1 MLVLSETDLDEI
13 LATRR
18 RSASPRLL
26 IVDSIQ
32 TVSVDE
38 ITSAAGS
45 VSPGARMHVR
55 A

>member
-1 MLVLSETDLDEI
+1 MLD
-13 LATRR
+13 
-18 RSASPRLL
+18 SAGTVNPSLL

-45 VSPGARMHVR
+45 VSQVR
-55 A
+55 ECTSG